1 LQKIQKHKRMEDKLN
16 HFFSE
21 NDFDFQEPQ
30 SGHLKRFENKLNSN
44 VKTDK
49 TSWKW
54 LSVAASV
61 ILVFGFWL
69 GSNHQK
75 QQIELAD
82 VSPKM
87 EEVQNYFVNTIYNN
101 LKNIE
106 SSRNLETETI
116 IEEAL
121 DQLEDL
127 EEEYII
133 FLTELNIA
141 ENQSKIINAMIQ
153 NYQQRIKVLDNVLQQ
168 IEKIKNNNLLND
180 ESYI

>member
-1 LQKIQKHKRMEDKLN
+1 
-16 HFFSE
+16 
-21 NDFDFQEPQ
+21 
-30 SGHLKRFENKLNSN
+30 
-44 VKTDK
+44 
-49 TSWKW
+49 
-54 LSVAASV
+54 
-61 ILVFGFWL
+61 
-69 GSNHQK
+69 
-75 QQIELAD
+75 
-82 VSPKM
+82 M
-87 EEVQNYFVNTIYNN
+87 EEVQNYFVTTIYNN

-153 NYQQRIKVLDNVLQQ
+153 NYQQRIKVLDNVLQE
-168 IEKIKNNNLLND
+168 IETIKNNNLLND